1 MVHGMRHIVKMKNQ
15 FLKSNPFLFIKC
27 HTSNNNWRRWF
38 HLSYEQ
44 NKITFNIWND
54 VIVHNVNALLPP
66 ILVTCTSQFEQYK
79 ISFQSEYGLHKKS
92 IAIEGEKFMA

>member
-1 MVHGMRHIVKMKNQ
+1 M
-15 FLKSNPFLFIKC
+15 KC

-92 IAIEGEKFMA
+92 IAIEGEKIMTQYPMMMDWSKYRNNLKQLN